1 MLFVRAGSL
10 GVEQLGTY
18 KMQPGKTLAP
28 NRVAPLYLP
37 DPGADTELVA
47 RLRSL
52 AWPLIEDRAEKGL
65 ARRFVA
71 SGAPVGL
78 IDARTDATNAI
89 ALVRELGSSA
99 EAHGRALLILV
110 TACDSSIL
118 DDFIDAGATQFL
130 TAPFDDAAFSAA
142 LTCAY
147 RFAERISP
155 SQSCTSDTRQEWEDM
170 LGWRYN
176 AATGVHLGGPLRERL
191 GLEAARFPS
200 LARFYRL
207 LDREERIAARGA
219 IRQLRDGVPRSLF
232 AHDMPGSAGETVT
245 HHLYYDE
252 GTGGLSG
259 RIEPFFPHRHNGPA
273 GDRDP
278 LTGFRDGATAH
289 RWLAENSM
297 AAGQMTLLLISISR
311 FDMVNAA
318 YGRATGDALLR
329 SVARRIE
336 DAVRKVSSSTLFI
349 ARLAGA
355 DFLIGLRG
363 GEGSADARHIGEG
376 LSQVIARPFVS
387 GEHVIP
393 LSSRIGV
400 VSLSCAI
407 HDATSFLHRA
417 FVQLGVEP
425 DAPTPAIRELDLARE
440 TDVDCHRQL
449 EDDLRQALDRDE
461 IVLLFQP
468 QVTITTGAITGVEA
482 LARWRH
488 PAFGMLGAETLFATA
503 ERSDYLVPL
512 SRHIQQHAVTIAAG
526 WSAELSALRLSVN
539 VTAKDIA
546 GVDFVDHFLAMVD
559 ASGFP
564 RSRLTVEITETGLMA
579 DLGHAADVLTRLRD
593 AGCRVA
599 IDDFGTGY
607 SSLAYLKALPLDY
620 LKIDKKLAEDIAGS
634 HRDRIV
640 VSGVI
645 EMARS
650 LGLAVIAEGVESGEQ
665 LALLAGEGCNYYQGF
680 LCSEPISVETLATL
694 MKDHTGKRAL

>member
-1 MLFVRAGSL
+1 M
-10 GVEQLGTY
+10 
-18 KMQPGKTLAP
+18 
-28 NRVAPLYLP
+28 
-37 DPGADTELVA
+37 VA
-47 RLRSL
+47 RLQSM
-52 AWPLIEDRAEKGL
+52 AWPLIEDRAKNGL
-65 ARRFVA
+65 SQRFVA

-78 IDARTDATNAI
+78 IDARTDVSDAI

-99 EAHGRALLILV
+99 ETHGRALLVLV
-110 TACDSSIL
+110 SACDSSLL
-118 DDFIDAGATQFL
+118 DDFLEAGATQFL
-130 TAPFDDAAFSAA
+130 AEPFNDAAFSAA

-155 SQSCTSDTRQEWEDM
+155 SESRNGDNRPEWEDV

-176 AATGVHLGGPLRERL
+176 AATGVHLGTPLRERL
-191 GLEAARFPS
+191 GLEATRFPS

-207 LDREERIAARGA
+207 LDRDERVAARGA
-219 IRQLRDGVPRSLF
+219 VRQLRGGVPRSLF
-232 AHDMPGSAGETVT
+232 SHDMPGSAGETVT
-245 HHLYYDE
+245 HHLYYDK

-259 RIEPFFPHRHNGPA
+259 RIEPFFPHRPGGPV

-289 RWLAENSM
+289 RWLTENS
-297 AAGQMTLLLISISR
+297 AGAGEITILLISLSR
-311 FDMVNAA
+311 FDMVNTA

-336 DAVRKVSSSTLFI
+336 EDVRKVSGSTPFV

-355 DFLIGLRG
+355 DFLIGLLGEKG
-363 GEGSADARHIGEG
+363 GDVARQVGKR
-376 LSQVIARPFVS
+376 LAPVIARPFVS

-400 VSLSCAI
+400 VSLSCAV

-417 FVQLGVEP
+417 FVQLGAEP
-425 DAPTPAIRELDLARE
+425 DATMPDVRELDLNQD
-440 TDVDCHRQL
+440 THIDCHLRL
-449 EDDLRQALDRDE
+449 DDDLRRALERDE

-468 QVTITTGAITGVEA
+468 QVMITTGAIVGVEA

-488 PAFGMLGAETLFATA
+488 EEFGMLGADILFATA
-503 ERSDYLVPL
+503 DRSDYLVPL
-512 SRHIQQHAVTIAAG
+512 SRHIQQRAVEIAAG
-526 WSAELSALRLSVN
+526 WPTELSGLRLSVN

-546 GVDFVDHFLAMVD
+546 AVDFVDHFLAMVD

-579 DLGHAADVLTRLRD
+579 DLGHAANVLTRLRD

-650 LGLAVIAEGVESGEQ
+650 LGLAVIAEGVESGDQ

-680 LCSEPISVETLATL
+680 LCSEPASVE
-694 MKDHTGKRAL
+694 ALVKLVSGQMSSRIK